1 MIGRVAPRFARNW
14 GMPVLHRVIAMLFG
28 IMALI
33 WPVIDGVD
41 IRETVTNNKPSIRQN
56 ILTNDDE

>member
-1 MIGRVAPRFARNW
+1 MIGRVAPGFPRNW
-14 GMPVLHRVIAMLFG
+14 GMFVLHGVNAMLFG

-41 IRETVTNNKPSIRQN
+41 IRETITNNKSSTRQN
-56 ILTNDDE
+56 ILTSDDE

>member
-1 MIGRVAPRFARNW
+1 MIGRAAPGFARNW
-14 GMPVLHRVIAMLFG
+14 GMFVLHGVNAVSG

-41 IRETVTNNKPSIRQN
+41 IRETVTNDKPSTRQN
-56 ILTNDDE
+56 ILNNDDE